1 MVILGASQLILG
13 SRRGPFWK
21 QNPLTCPL
29 GTLALPLGV
38 PRWTQDGHWRTQ
50 GPKNNQKQCLK
61 LSIFH
66 ASCVIRSCRPCKRSR
81 LGMIDMD
88 QGSGFLNDLKIAPQL
103 IDFIA
108 RFFLLVTML
117 SVLFHV
123 RTLSFMYHVDEPYG
137 ASPKAGVLSSSR
149 LFSISRSQ
157 QKFTSVTQS
166 MIPRPH
172 EKSSLGK
179 RLCPCFHLKP
189 YGSCCSLPRWSLDSP
204 K

>member
-13 SRRGPFWK
+13 SWRGPFWK

-66 ASCVIRSCRPCKRSR
+66 ASCVIRSCQPCKRSR

-88 QGSGFLNDLKIAPQL
+88 QGP
-103 IDFIA
+103 
-108 RFFLLVTML
+108 
-117 SVLFHV
+117 
-123 RTLSFMYHVDEPYG
+123 
-137 ASPKAGVLSSSR
+137 
-149 LFSISRSQ
+149 
-157 QKFTSVTQS
+157 
-166 MIPRPH
+166 
-172 EKSSLGK
+172 
-179 RLCPCFHLKP
+179 
-189 YGSCCSLPRWSLDSP
+189 
-204 K
+204 